1 MLTLPTGTTWQI
13 QTIDGQRV
21 RCATAYPRADMWER
35 IEDALR
41 APDPATRLL
50 LQRAKKPITLWHS
63 YDGRLDIMTEDAGF
77 ALLENP
83 PRQALAPMVSQQPFG
98 VSVLYAL
105 PSWMRR
111 SIHRALPKQWRESA
125 EVAA

>member
-21 RCATAYPRADMWER
+21 RCATAYPRADMWQR
-35 IEDALR
+35 IEAALR

-50 LQRAKKPITLWHS
+50 LERAKKPITLWHS

-77 ALLENP
+77 ALLEGP
-83 PRQALAPMVSQQPFG
+83 PAICLAPIVPQRPFG
-98 VSVLYAL
+98 ASVIYAL

-111 SIHRALPKQWRESA
+111 AIHRALPKHWRESA
-125 EVAA
+125 EAAA